1 MVDIA
6 KGKFE
11 RTNAE
16 NYDEFLKALDVNF
29 LLRKAATASTP
40 TMEVTEADGQW
51 TIKTS
56 TIMKSMELSFKVG
69 EQFSETTP
77 DGREVDSIVT
87 VDGNKFVCVQTAKKE
102 GEKSTKSIRDFNDEG
117 CVLTMEVTGTD
128 VVCVQTFKRL

>member
-1 MVDIA
+1 MDLT
-6 KGKFE
+6 
-11 RTNAE
+11 TNYGPPKIIFP
-16 NYDEFLKALDVNF
+16 N
-29 LLRKAATASTP
+29 LRIMLVFKLIFFSFK
-40 TMEVTEADGQW
+40 VTEADGQW

>member
-1 MVDIA
+1 MGKLRNTSALRGALRLLREKYNSSKIKMVDIA

-69 EQFSETTP
+69 NNFLKLRRMVE
-77 DGREVDSIVT
+77 
-87 VDGNKFVCVQTAKKE
+87 
-102 GEKSTKSIRDFNDEG
+102 
-117 CVLTMEVTGTD
+117 
-128 VVCVQTFKRL
+128 RLILSS

>member
-1 MVDIA
+1 MDLT
-6 KGKFE
+6 
-11 RTNAE
+11 TNYGHHFPE
-16 NYDEFLKALDVNF
+16 LKNHLSFQIDF
-29 LLRKAATASTP
+29 FSFK
-40 TMEVTEADGQW
+40 VTEADGQW